1 MSMQSGPGWYPSKQF
16 THNPPAPSGDSS
28 HGPAPKL
35 KAVPVAG
42 DGHGPARR
50 LRWGWLLLG
59 LVMLVVALGSAGVG
73 QCSQT
78 GVGAPDCRPSV
89 PRAASLAL
97 GVASLYPLWRSVS
110 RRSE

>member
-1 MSMQSGPGWYPSKQF
+1 MSMQSGPGWYPGKQF
-16 THNPPAPSGDSS
+16 THNPPAPPGAPA
-28 HGPAPKL
+28 HEPAPK
-35 KAVPVAG
+35 PEERHVAG

-50 LRWGWLLLG
+50 LRWGWLILG
-59 LVMLVVALGSAGVG
+59 LFMLVVALGSAGVG

-110 RRSE
+110 RRSG